1 MNKIVFDGKEIVPS
15 KIVCIAR
22 NYVEH
27 IKELKNEIPENMAL
41 FIKPNSS
48 ISEELKLP
56 LFGEC
61 HYESEITFVV
71 KDNKLAGVGFGF
83 DLTLRDIQTQLKNK
97 GLPWEK
103 AKAFDGAAVFSDFV
117 KFDGDING
125 LGIEMYINGEIR
137 QKGDISLMIYKPRTI
152 LDESMKY
159 FSFFDYDLLMTG
171 TPKGVGTFNKGDEFV
186 GKILYNNE
194 IIVEKEWIVK

>member
-1 MNKIVFDGKEIVPS
+1 MNKVLFDGKEVTPS

-27 IKELKNEIPENMAL
+27 IKELKNEIPENMSL

-48 ISEELKLP
+48 ISEELRLP
-56 LFGEC
+56 LLGKC

-103 AKAFDGAAVFSDFV
+103 AKAFDGAAIFSDFV

-125 LGIEMYINGEIR
+125 LGIEMYINGKIR
-137 QKGDISLMIYKPRTI
+137 QKGDTSLMIYKPKTI